1 VEGRTAL
8 DTNATPW
15 EYNGAAGFT
24 ARSLATSAVRRE
36 KLMSVPF
43 SEQELADYI
52 FDRIIVHCPKCPDV
66 DCIRVACMKVAD
78 DLLEQAEIV
87 YRTEPVSDGGA

>member
-1 VEGRTAL
+1 MAL
-8 DTNATPW
+8 LALVPRVLASL
-15 EYNGAAGFT
+15 EAG
-24 ARSLATSAVRRE
+24 RE
-36 KLMSVPF
+36 KLMTVPF
-43 SEQELADYI
+43 SEQELADFI

-66 DCIRVACMKVAD
+66 ECIRAACLKVAD